1 MIILTKYGNNLIGDS
16 MKKQKKSKIKK
27 FLISILLI
35 GMLGGIGYYLYIVY
49 TSIEVEPIYNA
60 NRVSLSTNS
69 EKTAES
75 INENDIKIEEMLEH
89 ATKSVCGIS
98 KLKTTGG
105 SILSKATEDE
115 LGLGTGIIVSDKG
128 YILSNTHVTG
138 EKYSTCYIT
147 IEDGET
153 YMGTVVW
160 ADVDLD
166 LSITKINA
174 NNLKVAKLGDSTIN
188 KIGQTVYAIGNPIG
202 YEFRR
207 TITSGIISALNRT
220 VKIDENN
227 ETSYMSN
234 LIQTDATINPGNSGG
249 PLINVN
255 GEVIGINSVKITS
268 ADGMGF
274 AIPINV
280 IKPIINSFN
289 EKESFDEAYIGIAV
303 YDKQIAQYLNL
314 NDRLLNGIYVCS
326 ITTNGPA
333 SKTELKEKD
342 IIESIDGNKI
352 YTTNELRE
360 YIYSKLPGDTIVLNI
375 KRGKISKEINIV
387 LEKK

>member
-35 GMLGGIGYYLYIVY
+35 GMRGGIGYYLYIVY

-69 EKTAES
+69 EKTVES

-220 VKIDENN
+220 VKINENN

>member
-69 EKTAES
+69 EKTVES

-387 LEKK
+387 LGKK

>member
-1 MIILTKYGNNLIGDS
+1 MIILTEYGNNLIGDI

-27 FLISILLI
+27 ILISIVLI
-35 GMLGGIGYYLYIVY
+35 GILGGISYYLYKIY
-49 TSIEVEPIYNA
+49 NSIEVEPIYNT
-60 NRVSLSTNS
+60 NRVSLSTNG
-69 EKTAES
+69 EKTVENV
-75 INENDIKIEEMLEH
+75 NENDTKIEEMLEN
-89 ATKSVCGIS
+89 ATESVCGIS
-98 KLKTTGG
+98 KLKTAGG
-105 SILSKATEDE
+105 SILSNVTEDE
-115 LGLGTGIIVSDKG
+115 LGLGTGIIVSNKG

-174 NNLKVAKLGDSTIN
+174 NNLKIAKLGDSTIN

-202 YEFRR
+202 YEFRK
-207 TITSGIISALNRT
+207 TITAGIISALNRT

-249 PLINVN
+249 PLINAN

-314 NDRLLNGIYVCS
+314 NDRLLNGIYVYS

-387 LEKK
+387 LGKK

>member
-69 EKTAES
+69 EKTVES

-360 YIYSKLPGDTIVLNI
+360 YIYSKLPGDTIILNI

>member
-49 TSIEVEPIYNA
+49 TSIEIEPIYNA

-69 EKTAES
+69 EKTVES

-105 SILSKATEDE
+105 SILSNATEDE

-375 KRGKISKEINIV
+375 KRGKISKEISIV
-387 LEKK
+387 LGKK

>member
-69 EKTAES
+69 EKTVES

>member
-69 EKTAES
+69 EKTVES

-375 KRGKISKEINIV
+375 KRGKISKEISIV
-387 LEKK
+387 LGKK